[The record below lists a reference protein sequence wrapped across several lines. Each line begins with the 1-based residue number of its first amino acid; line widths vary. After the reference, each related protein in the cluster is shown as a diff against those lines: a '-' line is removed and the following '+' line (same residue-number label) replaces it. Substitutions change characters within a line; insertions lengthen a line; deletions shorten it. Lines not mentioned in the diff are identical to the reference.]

1 MTLIKKTLS
10 LIFATFA
17 IFTLILGF
25 AGTTNAYAQ
34 IKLPDSDALC
44 GTGGCP
50 LISKPSEVAGTG
62 NIKEGVSSLIIE
74 VAKVMTYIAVA
85 VAIVFMVYGGYMWMN
100 VNDPK
105 GAETGQKIVT
115 NSAIGLAIAIL
126 AYTIVGLLS
135 SFLSRDLGITNGGGT
150 GGGTAPATDGPP
162 ASQ

>member
-1 MTLIKKTLS
+1 MFSLKKTLS

-17 IFTLILGF
+17 IGMLVFGSI
-25 AGTTNAYAQ
+25 GTTTTFAVE
-34 IKLPDSDALC
+34 LPGNDKIC
-44 GTGGCP
+44 GGNCP
-50 LISKPSEVAGTG
+50 LIGNPQGVVGDG

-150 GGGTAPATDGPP
+150 GGGTAPAAGVE
-162 ASQ
+162 